1 MWTYPIATIV
11 AAGVL
16 ALALSGCER
25 REIGAERGQV
35 VADDDQGGS
44 DASAEALQAQLDAS
58 FLGKFTPPDPEG
70 FVEQGGAL
78 DRAGEAEV
86 VIAFGRWTHG
96 GATQSIM
103 LVERVVGPDV
113 QDEKGRTRT
122 RAEIIQAFPMPTPRE
137 GEFLVTEGCTSQ
149 EFAEEAARIYANAST
164 AGKRPGLTDPPS
176 AAWRFD
182 RQTGRLILIDAA
194 RVSCAFDHM
203 E

>member
-1 MWTYPIATIV
+1 
-11 AAGVL
+11 VL

-25 REIGAERGQV
+25 REISAERGQV

-122 RAEIIQAFPMPTPRE
+122 RAEIVQAFPMPTLRE
-137 GEFLVTEGCTSQ
+137 GEFFVTEGCTSQ

-182 RQTGRLILIDAA
+182 RQTGRLSLIDAA